1 MATTTTHHRS
11 ETAEAAAGGLV
22 TFAGVLLFI
31 AGILDLFRGIMANDD
46 VYVNTPNYV
55 FKFDLTSWGW
65 IQLVL
70 GVIAMSVSAGLFSR
84 ATWARVV
91 GVGIAGLL
99 IIANFLSIP
108 YYPVWSL
115 TLIALY
121 AFVIMTAPPR
131 TPGRRGGLSPGSR
144 LGHGSRKRMGRSV
157 PVKESTGAGTTSAR
171 TRRAAFGTAQPFQ
184 VQSSTSGRSVPWM
197 RIQSWWRW
205 RASSMRWRTA
215 AARTASPGTR
225 SMTSMTSR

>member
-1 MATTTTHHRS
+1 MTATHTRPEYSAKQEWATGL
-11 ETAEAAAGGLV
+11 TAFGAVMLFLVGL
-22 TFAGVLLFI
+22 
-31 AGILDLFRGIMANDD
+31 LDIFRGIMAIAEDD
-46 VYVNTPNYV
+46 IFVTTRNYA
-55 FKFDLTSWGW
+55 FAFDLTSWGW

-121 AFVIMTAPPR
+121 AFVIWALCVV
-131 TPGRRGGLSPGSR
+131 RR
-144 LGHGSRKRMGRSV
+144 
-157 PVKESTGAGTTSAR
+157 ED
-171 TRRAAFGTAQPFQ
+171 
-184 VQSSTSGRSVPWM
+184 
-197 RIQSWWRW
+197 
-205 RASSMRWRTA
+205 
-215 AARTASPGTR
+215 
-225 SMTSMTSR
+225 

>member
-1 MATTTTHHRS
+1 MATTTPRHHAETTH
-11 ETAEAAAGGLV
+11 AGAGGLV

-31 AGILDLFRGIMANDD
+31 AGVLDLFRGIMAIAEDD
-46 VYVNTPNYV
+46 VYVDTPNYV

-70 GVIAMSVSAGLFSR
+70 GVIAMAVSAGLFSR

-121 AFVIMTAPPR
+121 AFVIWALCVV
-131 TPGRRGGLSPGSR
+131 GRDD
-144 LGHGSRKRMGRSV
+144 
-157 PVKESTGAGTTSAR
+157 
-171 TRRAAFGTAQPFQ
+171 
-184 VQSSTSGRSVPWM
+184 
-197 RIQSWWRW
+197 
-205 RASSMRWRTA
+205 
-215 AARTASPGTR
+215 
-225 SMTSMTSR
+225 